1 LVVFSFLG
9 FTLKGV
15 AMDRRVFL
23 QNTAGTLGG
32 LAAVDALSPL
42 LGASQAAR
50 PDLAVVKG
58 ASADKIVRTAID
70 TIGGIRRFISKD
82 DIVVIKPNIGWD
94 RKPEQAANTNPEV
107 VATLVKLCLEAGAK
121 TVKVFDRTCHD
132 QRRCYE
138 NSGIEAAAK
147 AAGAEV
153 VFVGGRTLS
162 AIEERKYRDV
172 KIPNGVAIKSWA
184 LHEDVLDPKVKLIN
198 VPIAKDHGSTKL
210 SMSLK
215 NWMGVMGDN
224 RGQAHQKLDTAI
236 VDISTVIKPTL
247 VVIDAIRVLT
257 ANGPTGGNLNDVK
270 RLDTVVA
277 GVDPVA
283 TDAYGTTFFGMEAKD
298 IGHIREAA
306 ERGLGKMDLSKLNIS
321 KIEV

>member
-1 LVVFSFLG
+1 
-9 FTLKGV
+9 
-15 AMDRRVFL
+15 MDRRVFL
-23 QNTAGTLGG
+23 QNTAGALGG

-58 ASADKIVRTAID
+58 ASAEKIVQAAID
-70 TIGGIRRFISKD
+70 AIGGIRRFISKD
-82 DIVVIKPNIGWD
+82 DIVLIKPNIGWD
-94 RKPEQAANTNPEV
+94 RKPEFAANTNPEL
-107 VATLVKLCLEAGAK
+107 VAALVKLCLGAGAK

-153 VFVGGRTLS
+153 PFVGGRSLTT
-162 AIEERKYRDV
+162 IEERMYRDTN
-172 KIPNGVAIKSWA
+172 IPQGVAIKSWP
-184 LHEDVLDPKVKLIN
+184 LHEDTINSKVKLIN
-198 VPIAKDHGSTKL
+198 VPVAKQHGSTKL

-215 NWMGVMGDN
+215 NLMGIMGDN

-236 VDISTVIKPTL
+236 VDISTVVKPTL
-247 VVIDAIRVLT
+247 IIIDAIRILT
-257 ANGPTGGNLNDVK
+257 ANGPTGGSVNDVK
-270 RLDTVVA
+270 RLDTVIA

-283 TDAYGTTFFGMEAKD
+283 TDAYGTTFFGMEPKD
-298 IGHIREAA
+298 IGHIKEAA
-306 ERGLGKMDLSKLNIS
+306 DRGLGKMDLSKLNIS